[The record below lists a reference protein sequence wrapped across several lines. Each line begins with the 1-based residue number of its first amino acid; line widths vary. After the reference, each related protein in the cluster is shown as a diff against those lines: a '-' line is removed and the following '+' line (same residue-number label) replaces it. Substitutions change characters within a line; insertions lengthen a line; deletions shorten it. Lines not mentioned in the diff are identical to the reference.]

1 MAPADDDEGDAD
13 RESKDGNSPVPP
25 GADMDTEQDVGDVL
39 SEAGATSLTPEE
51 YQRLKTVVNG
61 GRLDQIKGHSRRYL
75 VAGAGGDGEKADR
88 RELVCCRLDERRD
101 PPAVAVRLEDFGL
114 TDEEMALWARL
125 FDVLCGMATHVV
137 AVLEDFDG
145 GYVWELGLLY
155 APSYRVKAWVLQRVY
170 DDDRTQR
177 DHYANG
183 MAAAHLE
190 HLSRE
195 RVLTWTTV
203 ADLRAA
209 VDKIP

>member
-1 MAPADDDEGDAD
+1 MDSSDGDDDTGDSGGGD
-13 RESKDGNSPVPP
+13 PP
-25 GADMDTEQDVGDVL
+25 PSAVDVDAEADVGDL
-39 SEAGATSLTPEE
+39 LTDAGATSLTPAE
-51 YQRLKTVVNG
+51 YQRLKELVNG
-61 GRLDQIKGHSRRYL
+61 DRLDRIKGHSRRYL
-75 VAGAGGDGEKADR
+75 VAGAGGDDEAAERRMMVADR
-88 RELVCCRLDERRD
+88 LDGRRD

-114 TDEEMALWARL
+114 TREEMALWVRL

-155 APSYRVKAWVLQRVY
+155 APSYRAKAWVLQRVY
-170 DDDRTQR
+170 EDDQTQR
-177 DHYANG
+177 EEYENG

-195 RVLTWTTV
+195 RVLTWATE

-209 VDKIP
+209 VGERP

>member
-1 MAPADDDEGDAD
+1 MDPADGDDHTDGSGKGEQSSPAPADVDAAANVED
-13 RESKDGNSPVPP
+13 RLVD
-25 GADMDTEQDVGDVL
+25 
-39 SEAGATSLTPEE
+39 AGATSLTPTE
-51 YQRLKTVVNG
+51 YQRLKDLVNG
-61 GRLDQIKGHSRRYL
+61 DRLEQIKGHSRRYL
-75 VAGAGGDGEKADR
+75 VAGAGGDGEAADR
-88 RELVCCRLDERRD
+88 RGLVCGRLDDRRD

-114 TDEEMALWARL
+114 TREEMALWARL

-155 APSYRVKAWVLQRVY
+155 APSYRAKAWVPQRVY

-177 DHYANG
+177 EHYENG

-195 RVLTWTTV
+195 RVFTWATV
-203 ADLRAA
+203 SDLRAA
-209 VDKIP
+209 VDEIP